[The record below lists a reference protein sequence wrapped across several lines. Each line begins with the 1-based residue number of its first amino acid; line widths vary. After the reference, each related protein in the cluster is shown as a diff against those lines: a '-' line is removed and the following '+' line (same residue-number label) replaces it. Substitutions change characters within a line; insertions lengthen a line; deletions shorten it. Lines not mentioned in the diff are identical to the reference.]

1 MRSGATVSPHVGS
14 CVPAAHL
21 RAGALTSILPSVSTT
36 IHPGMCSRT
45 PMHLSAYPTATPSRA
60 PLRAHLSWHQRRSS
74 DHHTTIPA
82 RQCSPSFRF
91 GDRLPFKS
99 PRNDLPGAIEG
110 NRKTAGRNETAVL
123 EQRGLKTRKG
133 PLPQTRRSEPVRNAT
148 TARLYNSG
156 GSPGNHAARVFAAV
170 WYVPSQVFSTSVG
183 EVIRPL

>member
-1 MRSGATVSPHVGS
+1 MWEVACLLRIYGRVLLLRFFLACPLLSTRGCAPARQCICLPTPRRHLAAPRSAHTSPGTS
-14 CVPAAHL
+14 D
-21 RAGALTSILPSVSTT
+21 AL
-36 IHPGMCSRT
+36 
-45 PMHLSAYPTATPSRA
+45 
-60 PLRAHLSWHQRRSS
+60 S
-74 DHHTTIPA
+74 DHHTIPA

-183 EVIRPL
+183 EIIRPL